1 VADRA
6 LMPDERVV
14 MISGASRGIGRA
26 IADRLAA
33 DGYRLS
39 LGVRDPAAC
48 EATDGVLVHRYDALD
63 PASANAWV
71 DATAAQFGTIDAL
84 VNNAG
89 MLAPFDLATGDE
101 AVLDAHWA
109 VNLKAPL
116 RLIQAALPWLG
127 ASGAGRVVTI
137 ASTDGKRVREGT
149 SVAYAISKHAAVA
162 LTHATRLWG
171 WEQGIRATA
180 ICPGA
185 VDTSLID
192 WLPGVTPKADRIAP
206 ETIADAVA
214 YCLGLPNAASL
225 AELVLNSRKESWI

>member
-1 VADRA
+1 MTSCA
-6 LMPDERVV
+6 LAPDSRVV

-39 LGVRDPAAC
+39 LGVRDPASLTAGD
-48 EATDGVLVHRYDALD
+48 ALVQRYDARE
-63 PASANAWV
+63 AVSATAWI
-71 DATAAQFGTIDAL
+71 DATVERFGAIDAL

-89 MLAPFDLATGDE
+89 MLEPFDLATGDE
-101 AVLDAHWA
+101 AVLDAHWE

-127 ASGAGRVVTI
+127 VSGSGRVVTI

-149 SVAYAISKHAAVA
+149 SVAYALSKHAVVA
-162 LTHATRLWG
+162 LTHAARLWG
-171 WEQGIRATA
+171 WERGIRATA

-192 WLPGVTPKADRIAP
+192 GLPGVTPKADRIAP

-214 YCLGLPNAASL
+214 YCLQLPNAASL

>member
-1 VADRA
+1 MSLRA
-6 LMPDERVV
+6 LAPAGRVV

-26 IADRLAA
+26 IAERLAS
-33 DGYRLS
+33 DGYRVS
-39 LGVRDPAAC
+39 LGVRDPATVTPA
-48 EATDGVLVHRYDALD
+48 ETSLVHRYDAFD
-63 PASANAWV
+63 PASATAWV
-71 DATAAQFGTIDAL
+71 DATVERFGGIDVL

-116 RLIQAALPWLG
+116 RLIQAVLPLLG
-127 ASGAGRVVTI
+127 TSGHGRVVTI
-137 ASTDGKRVREGT
+137 ASTDGKRVRDGA
-149 SVAYAISKHAAVA
+149 SVAYALSKHAAVA

-171 WEQGIRATA
+171 WDRGIRATA

-185 VDTSLID
+185 VDTELIEG
-192 WLPGVTPKADRIAP
+192 LPGVMPKAERIAP

-214 YCLGLPNAASL
+214 YCLSLPNTASV

>member
-1 VADRA
+1 MGLRA
-6 LMPDERVV
+6 LAPAGRVV
-14 MISGASRGIGRA
+14 MISGASRGIGQA
-26 IADRLAA
+26 IAARLAA
-33 DGYRLS
+33 DGFRLS
-39 LGVRDPAAC
+39 LGVRNPAAV
-48 EATDGVLVHRYDALD
+48 AAPAGALVQRYDALD
-63 PASANAWV
+63 PAAARVWA
-71 DATAAQFGTIDAL
+71 DATLAHFGAIDAL

-89 MLAPFDLATGDE
+89 MLAPFDLATGEE

-116 RLIQAALPWLG
+116 RLIQAILPQLA
-127 ASGAGRVVTI
+127 ASGHGRVVTI

-149 SVAYAISKHAAVA
+149 SVAYALSKHGAVA

-185 VDTSLID
+185 VDTALID
-192 WLPGVTPKADRIAP
+192 GLPGVTPKPERIMP
-206 ETIADAVA
+206 DTIADAVA
-214 YCLGLPNAASL
+214 YCLSLPNTASV